1 MKCEGCE
8 KEFNATKRRPHF
20 LIQCGH
26 SLCQKCIK
34 KKFVDSSVICPRCD
48 TANFAQNVGE
58 FPVNMAIVE
67 AERTSGLMSKQS
79 SNILKTSDL
88 EGITIESICPRH
100 GKKFE
105 GRQMSLA
112 FCEEDKSLICI
123 NCILEGGYQSK
134 KIISIEDVDHG
145 D

>member
-1 MKCEGCE
+1 MKCEGCD
-8 KEFNATKRRPHF
+8 KDFNSAKRRPHF
-20 LIQCGH
+20 LVQCGH
-26 SLCQKCIK
+26 SVCQKCIK

-48 TANFAQNVGE
+48 TKNFAKNVDE

-67 AERTSGLMSKQS
+67 AERSSILFSKQS
-79 SNILKTSDL
+79 SNILKSTEL
-88 EGITIESICPRH
+88 EGITIESVCPRH

-105 GRQMSLA
+105 GNVDSLA

-134 KIISIEDVDHG
+134 KIISIEDVVFSS
-145 D
+145 